1 MAILAPNS
9 RHLHKS
15 STVVLSVLLF
25 VISML
30 EILQPHVE
38 VLAPFVLPPG
48 YYPVVSAVMT
58 IAIAVGRYV
67 SQRCLQI
74 QKEEEAP
81 NENAAT

>member
-9 RHLHKS
+9 KHLHKS
-15 STVVLSVLLF
+15 STVVLSALLF
-25 VISML
+25 IIAML

-48 YYPVVSAVMT
+48 YFPIVSAGIT

-67 SQRCLQI
+67 TQRCLSI
-74 QKEEEAP
+74 KKEEDAA
-81 NENAAT
+81 NEGAA

>member
-9 RHLHKS
+9 KHLHKS

-25 VISML
+25 IIAML

-48 YYPVVSAVMT
+48 YLPIVTAGMT

-67 SQRCLQI
+67 TQRCVQI
-74 QKEEEAP
+74 QKDEESP
-81 NENAAT
+81 NEEPTA